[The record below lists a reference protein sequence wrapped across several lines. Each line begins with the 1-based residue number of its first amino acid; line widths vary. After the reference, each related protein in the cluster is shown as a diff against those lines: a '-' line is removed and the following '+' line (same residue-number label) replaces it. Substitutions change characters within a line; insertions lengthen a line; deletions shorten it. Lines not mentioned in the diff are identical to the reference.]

1 MILIDNAAYSYFFQL
16 ENGIPIIPYYEGKND
31 FELKALQGYIE
42 KLLLIN
48 DMRIVNIKTFKLSNY
63 VQYDEE

>member
-48 DMRIVNIKTFKLSNY
+48 DMRIVNSKTFKLSDY